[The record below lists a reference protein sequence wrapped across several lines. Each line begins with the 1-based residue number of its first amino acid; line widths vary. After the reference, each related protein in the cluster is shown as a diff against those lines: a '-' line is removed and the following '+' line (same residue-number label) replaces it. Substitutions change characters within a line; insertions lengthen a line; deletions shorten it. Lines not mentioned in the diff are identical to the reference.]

1 MRLTLFTLILLLA
14 SGALAAVKPKSATE
28 AEAQLSRVEARI
40 RAITDAVQS
49 DLAARDAVAREVRT
63 ADQALASARARFDEV
78 RDRHASSAARLTA
91 LRADAAHAR
100 AALDATRDA
109 LARQLRSAYMG
120 GRDEA
125 LKAWLESGDPAHLPR
140 MLTYYGYVG
149 RARMAQMAEFDERA
163 RALATAESA
172 VGDENSRL
180 AALEAARR
188 RDAAA
193 LDRARRD
200 RAQALARLQTR
211 IASRSEELKELKSN
225 AAALEDLL
233 KRLRAALAES
243 GGDDF
248 GALGQGRR
256 PFQELRGQL
265 PWPARGTVSAHY
277 GESRAG
283 GLNWNGVLLDTHRA
297 AEVRAPYYG
306 RVAYADWLP
315 GLGLLLVL
323 DHGGR
328 WMTLYGYNGRLLRK
342 VGDRVKPGEVIA
354 ESPSDADGI
363 KPQLYFEVREAARA
377 VDPRTFLKGHP
388 TP

>member
-1 MRLTLFTLILLLA
+1 MRMTVLIVALLLA
-14 SGALAAVKPKSATE
+14 LDASAVGPTKSASE

-40 RAITDAVQS
+40 RAITEAVQS
-49 DLAARDAVAREVRT
+49 DVAARDAVAAELRQ

-78 RDRHASSAARLTA
+78 RGRHASSAARLA
-91 LRADAAHAR
+91 SLRAEAAQAR
-100 AALDATRDA
+100 TTLDVTRDA
-109 LARQLRSAYMG
+109 LALQLRSAYVG
-120 GRDEA
+120 GHDEA
-125 LKAWLESGDPAHLPR
+125 LKALIDSGDPARLPR

-149 RARMAQMAEFDERA
+149 RARTAQMLELDERA
-163 RALATAESA
+163 RTLEAAESA
-172 VGDENSRL
+172 VGDENARL
-180 AALEAARR
+180 GELETARR

-193 LDRARRD
+193 LDQARRD
-200 RAQALARLQTR
+200 RAQALARLQSR
-211 IASRSEELKELKSN
+211 ITSRSGELKELKSN

-233 KRLRAALAES
+233 KRLRAALAQP

-256 PFQELRGQL
+256 PFTELKGKL
-265 PWPARGTVSAHY
+265 PWPARGTLTARY

-283 GLNWNGVLLDTHRA
+283 GLNWNGILLDTHRSG
-297 AEVRAPYYG
+297 EVRAPYYG

-323 DHGGR
+323 DHGGG

-354 ESPSDADGI
+354 ESPADGDAS

-377 VDPRTFLKGHP
+377 IDPRTFLKGNP
-388 TP
+388 PP